1 MPTGDT
7 PHGHGSASV
16 NPTSSHGSKEPRIES
31 RTDPRWDDRHQSG
44 AVTHSSSHSTGGTAP
59 VNTPGHGHDHN
70 NPRQPHRSRDADT
83 SQRSSRVTLGSF
95 GSDLANSRIR
105 AEEFS
110 KAVATEVTNCLTN
123 NVTPEELELII
134 KTRVMSLLSP
144 GSSKKRKNDEAAP
157 DDPGQPN
164 AKRVA
169 CQTCSK
175 VVARPC
181 DLKLVVATNFR
192 SHTC

>member
-7 PHGHGSASV
+7 PHGNGSASV
-16 NPTSSHGSKEPRIES
+16 NPTEFHGLKEPRIES
-31 RTDPRWDDRHQSG
+31 RTDPRWD
-44 AVTHSSSHSTGGTAP
+44 AVTHSSSHSTGRTTP
-59 VNTPGHGHDHN
+59 VSTPGHSHDHN

-83 SQRSSRVTLGSF
+83 LQRSSGVKPGSF
-95 GSDLANSRIR
+95 GSDLATSRIK

-110 KAVATEVTNCLTN
+110 KAVATEVTNCLSN
-123 NVTPEELELII
+123 NVTPEEIELII

-157 DDPGQPN
+157 DDPSQPN

-181 DLKLVVATNFR
+181 DLK
-192 SHTC
+192 